1 MNSAD
6 IAERIASC
14 LQLKKQPIALALV
27 EEPPKGI
34 DQATDRVPSACAF
47 WIRAEKGTFFAR
59 AEHHF
64 NCPVGAM
71 VMGFTLP
78 DAINAELMTLVRRMC
93 DCNYLCSDE
102 APKIPFVSKAKAG
115 IVYGLLKDFPIEPD
129 VLLFWINPKQLMI
142 FCEAAG
148 ISNWLANAEST
159 SSGRPACAVIPLAI
173 EKNQTAISLGCVGMR
188 TFTGVGD
195 DLVLAAIPSQQA
207 SEFLGRLEITIR
219 ANATMEEF
227 YESRRVAFA

>member
-27 EEPPKGI
+27 EEPAKGI
-34 DQATDRVPSACAF
+34 DQATDRVPSPCAF
-47 WIRAEKGTFFAR
+47 WIRAEKGTFFAS
-59 AEHHF
+59 AGHHF

-78 DAINAELMTLVRRMC
+78 DAVNAELMTLVRRMY

-102 APKIPFVSKAKAG
+102 VPKIPFVSKAKAG

-129 VLLFWINPKQLMI
+129 GLLFWINPKQLMI

-173 EKNQTAISLGCVGMR
+173 EKNQTAVSLGCMGMR

-195 DLVLAAIPSQQA
+195 DLLLAAIPSQQA

-219 ANATMEEF
+219 ANANMEEF